1 LGADVV
7 LSQWRPYVSRAA
19 RRGFSILETVAIL
32 VIIAI
37 LLLIVI
43 PQFTRP
49 SLAAVAGPD
58 SVVTPGS
65 FGKLAVKVTSAQ
77 GAPQRGVTVRFE
89 VEGKG
94 GVNPVEAS
102 TDSTG
107 VAHTTWQAAT
117 DTGELNVTARAAGRA
132 RPTVA
137 FHTHVQGQALTLPTS
152 AAARGTQP

>member
-1 LGADVV
+1 VKGV
-7 LSQWRPYVSRAA
+7 A
-19 RRGFSILETVAIL
+19 RSGFSILETVAIL

-65 FGKLAVKVTSAQ
+65 FGSLAVKVSDSRGT
-77 GAPQRGVTVRFE
+77 PQRGVAVRFE

-94 GVNPVEAS
+94 SVSPAEAN
-102 TDSTG
+102 TDSAG
-107 VAHTTWQAAT
+107 VAHVVWQAAA
-117 DTGELNVTARAAGRA
+117 DTGSLDVTARAGGRS
-132 RPTVA
+132 RPTVV
-137 FHTHVQGQALTLPTS
+137 FHSRVRGQA
-152 AAARGTQP
+152 AAAPPTAAAKTAQP

>member
-1 LGADVV
+1 MKGV
-7 LSQWRPYVSRAA
+7 A
-19 RRGFSILETVAIL
+19 RSGFSILETVAIL

-65 FGKLAVKVTSAQ
+65 FGSLAVKVSDSRGT
-77 GAPQRGVTVRFE
+77 PQRGVAVRFE

-94 GVNPVEAS
+94 SVSPAEAN
-102 TDSTG
+102 TDSAG
-107 VAHTTWQAAT
+107 VAHVVWQAAA
-117 DTGELNVTARAAGRA
+117 DTGSLDVTARAGGRS
-132 RPTVA
+132 RPTVV
-137 FHTHVQGQALTLPTS
+137 FHSRVRGQA
-152 AAARGTQP
+152 AAAPPTAAAKTAQP